1 MVRTLLDH
9 GAAVDTRSAC
19 ENTALHLA
27 ARNGHACV
35 VEVLLEMGADAC
47 AERAVRRE
55 VESGEAV
62 EKVTVVETE
71 RNVKGA

>member
-1 MVRTLLDH
+1 
-9 GAAVDTRSAC
+9 
-19 ENTALHLA
+19 
-27 ARNGHACV
+27 
-35 VEVLLEMGADAC
+35 MGADAC